1 MRPNKR
7 ALRTDSDNM
16 ITKVILYYF
25 KILARQ
31 LINLRG
37 EIWSSF
43 LLIVDELRRRME
55 AKDTSLAPKMAPP
68 TGLYFLHVKYPETT
82 ERNPDDGIKIPYHL

>member
-1 MRPNKR
+1 MTKQQIFY
-7 ALRTDSDNM
+7 DNLL
-16 ITKVILYYF
+16 I
-25 KILARQ
+25 ARQ

-37 EIWSSF
+37 SDQVFIA
-43 LLIVDELRRRME
+43 VDELRRRME

-82 ERNPDDGIKIPYHL
+82 ERNPESGLKIPYHL